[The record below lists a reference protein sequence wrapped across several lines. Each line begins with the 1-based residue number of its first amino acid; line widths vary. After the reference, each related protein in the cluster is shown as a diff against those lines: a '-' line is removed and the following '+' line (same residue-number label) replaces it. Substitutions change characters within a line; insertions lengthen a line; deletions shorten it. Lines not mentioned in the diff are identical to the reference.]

1 MGTGMFYDPGLSV
14 LLVSRTVALIFAE
27 LTTGVPDGEELISFS
42 GLAKEASTTIVTM
55 MMNISPFIT
64 FPF

>member
-1 MGTGMFYDPGLSV
+1 MFYDPGLSIMM
-14 LLVSRTVALIFAE
+14 LSRTVLLIFAE
-27 LTTGVPDGEELISFS
+27 LTAGLSDGEELVSFS